1 MTITIKYI
9 DNVEHTYNAF
19 DDILQL
25 DNYNDIIYIKCT
37 GNRLS
42 YLPELPNSLQVLWCN
57 YNNLS
62 SLPELP
68 NSLERLWCANNNL
81 SVLPE
86 LPNLTELLCPYNK
99 ISKLPELPNSLK
111 YLHCSNN
118 NISNLPKLPNSLK
131 TIFCHENSLS
141 SLPEL
146 PHSLNHMN
154 YDSNPIYTHIENYF
168 NGVLKNYFEYQKK
181 MKREFANK
189 IGNWF
194 LDCKYNPKYLY
205 CRKILMKEYE
215 ELYN

>member
-68 NSLERLWCANNNL
+68 NSLINL
-81 SVLPE
+81 
-86 LPNLTELLCPYNK
+86 CY
-99 ISKLPELPNSLK
+99 
-111 YLHCSNN
+111 
-118 NISNLPKLPNSLK
+118 
-131 TIFCHENSLS
+131 
-141 SLPEL
+141 
-146 PHSLNHMN
+146 
-154 YDSNPIYTHIENYF
+154 YDNPIYNYIKYYF
-168 NGVLKNYFEYQKK
+168 NGNNNNYFEHQKNIK
-181 MKREFANK
+181 KKSANK
-189 IGNWF
+189 IGGWF
-194 LDCKYNPKYLY
+194 LDCKFNPKYKY
-205 CRKILMKEYE
+205 CRERLMKEYG
-215 ELYN
+215 ELYG